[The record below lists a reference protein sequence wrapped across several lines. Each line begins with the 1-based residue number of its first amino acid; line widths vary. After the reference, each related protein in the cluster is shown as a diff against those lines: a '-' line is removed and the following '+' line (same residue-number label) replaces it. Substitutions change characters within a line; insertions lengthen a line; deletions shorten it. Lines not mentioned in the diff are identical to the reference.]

1 MRVGEEPVE
10 VVQIE
15 IVSRRLGEEVVSLRA
30 LLAVLI
36 KRAGGKV
43 QLARIELE
51 ELDLERDIFTVN
63 INSAENTIDL
73 EVFRASDD

>member
-1 MRVGEEPVE
+1 MGEEPVE